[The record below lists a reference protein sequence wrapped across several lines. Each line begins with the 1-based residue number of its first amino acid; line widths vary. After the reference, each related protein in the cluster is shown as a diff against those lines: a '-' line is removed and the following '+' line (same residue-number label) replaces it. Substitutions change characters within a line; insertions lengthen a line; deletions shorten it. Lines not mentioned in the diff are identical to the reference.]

1 MKGKGL
7 SQNWQ
12 GAKKYQGG
20 TMDEDSPFKI
30 FQSLNSEKQN
40 QGKKGD
46 QGLGTQ
52 IQSSVKKPA
61 AKLAEQKEDQ
71 NCSHFF

>member
-1 MKGKGL
+1 
-7 SQNWQ
+7 
-12 GAKKYQGG
+12 
-20 TMDEDSPFKI
+20 MDEDSPFKI

-71 NCSHFF
+71 NCSHFFLTVFYKGIKKDSTGI